1 MAQEKSISI
10 CKKHRSKK
18 QQNLFCHRLT
28 FHRLFNETHTF
39 ITFYFHYIH
48 KDIK

>member
-1 MAQEKSISI
+1 MALQKSISI
-10 CKKHRSKK
+10 GKKQRKKK
-18 QQNLFCHRLT
+18 QQNLFCTWLT